1 MTMFLTIIVRTR
13 LFIEMVR
20 KNEALSFPVGFR
32 IDSCFIVF
40 FHNIN
45 MLQGSALLLIEFLNY
60 NLKRSIIM
68 RLKHTKINI

>member
-20 KNEALSFPVGFR
+20 KNEALSFPVEFR

-40 FHNIN
+40 
-45 MLQGSALLLIEFLNY
+45 LTTLICYKETHFC
-60 NLKRSIIM
+60 
-68 RLKHTKINI
+68 